1 MAESLEHKI
10 RLLAGNRCEYCRIP
24 DSPQFLQ
31 HVLDHII
38 ARQHGGKSE
47 FDNLALC
54 CLRCNQHKGPNLA
67 GIDPESGAI
76 VPLFHPRRDA
86 WNEHFRYDGPVLIGL
101 TPAGRATIS
110 VLAINLPLR
119 IAVRQVLIEADAFG

>member
-1 MAESLEHKI
+1 MAESLDHKI

-24 DSPQFLQ
+24 DAPQFLQ

-38 ARQHGGKSE
+38 ARQRGKSE
-47 FDNLALC
+47 FENFALC

-67 GIDPESGAI
+67 GIDSESGAI
-76 VPLFHPRRDA
+76 VPLFHPRRDT
-86 WNEHFRYDGPVLIGL
+86 WNEHFRYEGPVLIGL

-110 VLAINLPLR
+110 VLAINSLLR
-119 IAVRQVLIEADAFG
+119 TAARQVLIEADQF